1 MEQQVNHSGTK
12 SASTLN
18 MEHNH
23 SCNDHNKCC
32 SISTNVSVRQSL
44 MEMEFERGIWYAGK

>member
-1 MEQQVNHSGTK
+1 MEQQVNHSGIK
-12 SASTLN
+12 SVSILN

-23 SCNDHNKCC
+23 SYNDHNKCC
-32 SISTNVSVRQSL
+32 NVSTNVSVCQSL